1 MEKNKQWKWART
13 SENVTAVKAIESQY
27 LHTFKM
33 SKRLTPVKKE
43 ELKKK
48 KTARTLKLLDLC
60 KEHQGPVTADSV
72 DILEN
77 LSDKELINEICFLRA
92 TVAPEI

>member
-33 SKRLTPVKKE
+33 SKRQEGGTKE
-43 ELKKK
+43 KENSENTKA
-48 KTARTLKLLDLC
+48 ARPM
-60 KEHQGPVTADSV
+60 QGTSGPRDSG
-72 DILEN
+72 
-77 LSDKELINEICFLRA
+77 LRRHFRES
-92 TVAPEI
+92 VR

>member
-1 MEKNKQWKWART
+1 
-13 SENVTAVKAIESQY
+13 
-27 LHTFKM
+27 M
-33 SKRLTPVKKE
+33 SKRQEGGTKE
-43 ELKKK
+43 KENSENTKA
-48 KTARTLKLLDLC
+48 ARPM
-60 KEHQGPVTADSV
+60 QGTSGPRPVTADSI